1 MKNTCAKIHR
11 RGWASGPQALMPRP
25 PPGRGDQ
32 ACGAHMAL
40 PPPIPALFIP
50 FHPEKNQER
59 RIHCVSRSR
68 GAATS
73 RSWPTWLCRPQF
85 QRYLFPFIPKKIK
98 REEFIA
104 FHDPEAPPHPVLAL
118 EGRSGVRFGIR
129 IKEIVAI
136 VIINLLPSPIP

>member
-1 MKNTCAKIHR
+1 MGHKPCSRDH
-11 RGWASGPQALMPRP
+11 
-25 PPGRGDQ
+25 PPGRGYQ
-32 ACGAHMAL
+32 ACGAHVAM

-50 FHPEKNQER
+50 FRPE
-59 RIHCVSRSR
+59 
-68 GAATS
+68 
-73 RSWPTWLCRPQF
+73 
-85 QRYLFPFIPKKIK
+85 KIK

-118 EGRSGVRFGIR
+118 AGRSRVRFGLW